1 MVSTGQRF
9 TLVQFPRIGHHAT
22 MASPLTTS
30 GRVCSVCGGHLS
42 ANGTCPGCLL
52 RDGLYDP
59 GAGSES
65 KLSSGVFGD
74 FEISRREDGSLWELG
89 RGAMGVTYRAVDNV
103 LKRTV
108 ALKVIE
114 IRPGAD
120 GARAIRE
127 RFLREARVAGGLRHP
142 NVAEVFHFEALPEVD
157 RCYYAMELVVGE
169 TLESRVRRDGPLETT
184 VALDVAVQV
193 TRALVA
199 AALQGLIHRDLKP
212 ANIMVSA
219 KDCPLQVKVI
229 DFGLAKAV
237 AKEGVEMESTHG
249 GFVGTP
255 TFASPEQFR
264 GVRADARSD
273 IYSLG
278 VTLWYA
284 LTGEVPYVGRSI
296 EEIRR
301 SHELSEL
308 PVRQLIDRKVPGVMV
323 TLLRRVLAPD
333 PIARPQSAKDLL
345 AELESCRAKIASVP
359 GRRRKRRAGA
369 AVMLTAAVLAV
380 VVAWQYSA
388 TEHRARPVL
397 APEASI
403 AILPFESRSKNAED
417 AILAA
422 DIQNDVQTSLAKR
435 SGLRVINATST
446 SGFQKPNRPGIRQIG
461 QELGVANVL
470 DGTVSREGDRLVVSL
485 QLIDTRTTE
494 QIWANR
500 YNSQI
505 VDSSGLPAQ
514 IASHVAAA
522 LAGAL
527 SPEEVAFAGRVP
539 TLNAEAYEE
548 YLRGIA
554 QEARESNWNHNQ
566 DEILRAYGSAVRLDP
581 SFSMAWA
588 RLSKA
593 HSMYYW
599 FHFDHTD
606 GRVAQAKNAL
616 EIAERLQPGQGE
628 THLARGY
635 FHFWC
640 ERNYEAAIQDF
651 SEARKR
657 LPNSADALRALG
669 YVVRRQGRWNESAM
683 HLEQAAQL
691 DPLNPVGLQQWG
703 NTMEQLQRFPE
714 ERTIINRIIAIEP
727 KVPRWIIWK
736 ARTYQFEGDLESA
749 ARLLESISSQIAD
762 SDLVHYA
769 RSVWFYQRNY
779 QKVIESCLGGRPKDI
794 ADWDCDDILIE
805 LAQAQQW
812 AGDEQSARTSFLKV
826 RDCLEN
832 GVSADPEDFNEM
844 ARLGVVCAGLGDRSA
859 AVRAGER
866 AVATTQGDAM
876 DGPRME
882 VNLAQIYAQLG
893 DAEMAVRHLPRLL
906 QTTASEINLSM
917 LKLDPIWDPIRGDPR
932 FQRLLANTLPDDAAR
947 MSQIEP
953 ANAR

>member
-1 MVSTGQRF
+1 
-9 TLVQFPRIGHHAT
+9 

-30 GRVCSVCGGHLS
+30 GRICSVCGGQLS
-42 ANGTCPGCLL
+42 ATGTCLGCLL
-52 RDGLYDP
+52 RDGLQNP
-59 GAGSES
+59 SAEPNPRF
-65 KLSSGVFGD
+65 SSGIFGD
-74 FEISRREDGSLWELG
+74 FEVSRRDDGSLWELG

-103 LKRTV
+103 LKRIV

-114 IRPGAD
+114 IRPGTE

-127 RFLREARVAGGLRHP
+127 RFLREARVAAGLRHP

-184 VALDVAVQV
+184 VALEIAIQV

-219 KDCPLQVKVI
+219 KQCPLQVKVI

-264 GVRADARSD
+264 GIRADARSD

-284 LTGEVPYVGRSI
+284 LTGEVPHAGRSI

-301 SHELSEL
+301 SHDLSEL
-308 PVRQLIDRKVPGVMV
+308 PVRQLIDRKVPPAMV
-323 TLLRRVLAPD
+323 TLLRRILAPD
-333 PIARPQSAKDLL
+333 PIARPQSAKALL
-345 AELESCRAKIASVP
+345 AELESCRATMASVP
-359 GRRRKRRAGA
+359 SRRRKRLTVA
-369 AVMLTAAVLAV
+369 ALMLTVAVLAF

-388 TEHRARPVL
+388 AVHRARPVL

-403 AILPFESRSKNAED
+403 AILPFENLSKNAED

-422 DIQNDVQTSLAKR
+422 GIQNDVQTSLAKR

-446 SGFQKPNRPGIRQIG
+446 SGFQKPDRPGIRQIG

-485 QLIDTRTTE
+485 QLIDTRNSE
-494 QIWANR
+494 QVWANR

-505 VDSSGLPAQ
+505 VDSTGLPGQ

-522 LAGAL
+522 LATAL
-527 SPEEVAFAGRVP
+527 TPDEMAHGGNVP
-539 TLNAEAYEE
+539 PIISEAYEE

-554 QEARESNWNHNQ
+554 QESRESNWTDNQ
-566 DEILRAYGSAVRLDP
+566 DEILRAYGNAVRLDP
-581 SFSMAWA
+581 SFAMAWA

-599 FHFDHTD
+599 FHYDHTD
-606 GRVAQAKNAL
+606 GRIVLANSAL
-616 EIAERLQPGQGE
+616 EMATKLQPELGE
-628 THLARGY
+628 TYLARGY
-635 FHFWC
+635 YHFFC
-640 ERNYEAAIQDF
+640 KSNFAAAVQDF
-651 SEARKR
+651 LEARKR
-657 LPNSADALRALG
+657 LPNSADALRGLG
-669 YVVRRQGRWNESAM
+669 YVERRQGRWNAAAE
-683 HLEQAAQL
+683 HLEQATRL
-691 DPLNPVGLQQWG
+691 DPLNAQGLQQWG
-703 NTMEQLQRFPE
+703 NTYECMQRFPE
-714 ERTIINRIIAIEP
+714 ERAVINRIIAIEP
-727 KVPRWIIWK
+727 KVPRWVIWK
-736 ARTYQFEGDLESA
+736 ARTFQLEGDLESA
-749 ARLLESISSQIAD
+749 TRLLESISSKIAE

-769 RSVWFYQRNY
+769 RGVWFYQRNY
-779 QKVIESCLGGRPKDI
+779 QKVIESCLAGRPKDI
-794 ADWDCDDILIE
+794 ADWDCDDMIIE

-826 RDCLEN
+826 RDCLEKS
-832 GVSADPEDFNEM
+832 VSSDPEDFNET
-844 ARLGVVCAGLGDRSA
+844 ARLGIVCAGLGDRSA

-866 AVATTQGDAM
+866 AVAITQGDAM

-882 VNLAQIYAQLG
+882 MHLAQIYAQLG
-893 DAEMAVRHLPRLL
+893 DAEMAIRNLPRLL
-906 QTTASEINLSM
+906 QTTASELNLSM
-917 LKLDPIWDPIRGDPR
+917 LKLDPIWDPIRGDAR
-932 FQRLLANTLPDDAAR
+932 FQKLLATTPPHEMAR
-947 MSQIEP
+947 SSPVELAP
-953 ANAR
+953 NR